1 MILLF
6 VRERQANMGVINGVG
21 STIKEF
27 RSFILKAN
35 AIDLAIGVAIGG
47 AFTAVV
53 TAIVSGLFTPLI
65 AAIFGKADFS
75 TLYFQINGSHILYGA
90 VINALITLISVGA
103 VLFFLVVKPMAV
115 LKRRA
120 GYEPPAAPDMAA
132 CPACLTS
139 INVGA
144 SRCPAC
150 TESLSPDWSMAN

>member
-1 MILLF
+1 
-6 VRERQANMGVINGVG
+6 MGIVEGIGG
-21 STIKEF
+21 TIKEF

-53 TAIVSGLFTPLI
+53 TAIVTGLFTPLI
-65 AAIFGKADFS
+65 AAIFGSSNFS
-75 TLYFQINGSHILYGA
+75 TLSFTINHSHILYGL
-90 VINALITLISVGA
+90 VINAIFTLIVVGA

-132 CPACLTS
+132 CPACLTT

-150 TESLSPDWSMAN
+150 TESLGAGWSVAS